1 MSLRG
6 LVLVLGGVVVAGV
19 VATLIVSGS
28 RNHHVPVAQRTT
40 AVSLGL
46 PSAPTQAGAAA
57 AAPSPAAASPAAPAA
72 AAGSSPAATAAKLS
86 TRQLLGQ
93 RIIYA
98 YAGRTVPASL
108 LAIVREGEAGGVI
121 FFGSNVADPTAFKAA
136 IRELQAANADSPV
149 RVPLLL
155 MTDQEGGEVRR
166 LSGAPLLSEKQ
177 IGESRDAAAL
187 AARAGV
193 GAAQN
198 LAGAGLNVNLAPVLD
213 VYRSPR
219 NFIDSTQRS
228 YSSNA
233 GRVATLGASFIR
245 AQQRAGVAGTAK
257 HFPGLGAATAAQDTD
272 AVPVTLDVS
281 AAILRSTDELPYRAA
296 IAAGVKLVMTSWAIY
311 PALDP
316 RLPAGLSPAVVGGEL
331 RGRLGFGGV
340 VISDELAAPALGAFG
355 AIGHRAAL
363 AASAGVDLLVCSE
376 PNPDDN
382 TPQVGTLAL
391 QGLSA
396 ALSAGQIS
404 RASVGQAASLIIRLR
419 SSVG

>member
-1 MSLRG
+1 M
-6 LVLVLGGVVVAGV
+6 
-19 VATLIVSGS
+19 
-28 RNHHVPVAQRTT
+28 
-40 AVSLGL
+40 
-46 PSAPTQAGAAA
+46 
-57 AAPSPAAASPAAPAA
+57 
-72 AAGSSPAATAAKLS
+72 
-86 TRQLLGQ
+86 
-93 RIIYA
+93 
-98 YAGRTVPASL
+98 
-108 LAIVREGEAGGVI
+108 
-121 FFGSNVADPTAFKAA
+121 
-136 IRELQAANADSPV
+136 

-233 GRVATLGASFIR
+233 GRVATLGASFVEAR
-245 AQQRAGVAGTAK
+245 RQQVAGTAK

-272 AVPVTLDVS
+272 AVQVTLDVS

-311 PALDP
+311 PRSIHAS
-316 RLPAGLSPAVVGGEL
+316 LPASRRRWSAV
-331 RGRLGFGGV
+331 
-340 VISDELAAPALGAFG
+340 SCA
-355 AIGHRAAL
+355 
-363 AASAGVDLLVCSE
+363 AASDSGAW
-376 PNPDDN
+376 
-382 TPQVGTLAL
+382 
-391 QGLSA
+391 
-396 ALSAGQIS
+396 
-404 RASVGQAASLIIRLR
+404 
-419 SSVG
+419 